1 MLAALCL
8 NADSAACRLVEVSLY
23 TRCSS
28 VPSADMRFFSF
39 GRCIKVY
46 LRIQLGI
53 KAFNDAR
60 HNEAVEQFTA
70 AINSSVLSNE
80 GLIYSDYEIF
90 VIVRSYSSNK
100 HDRFHTQLW
109 SSYSCSGGISH
120 PRCMMHTSI
129 GATHSFEWVSR

>member
-1 MLAALCL
+1 MLADLCL
-8 NADSAACRLVEVSLY
+8 NADSAACRLVEVSMY
-23 TRCSS
+23 TRCNS
-28 VPSADMRFFSF
+28 VPSIDMHFFSF
-39 GRCIKVY
+39 DRCIKVY

-80 GLIYSDYEIF
+80 GLNYSDYDIF
-90 VIVRSYSSNK
+90 VIVRSYSFNK

-109 SSYSCSGGISH
+109 SLYSCSGGTSH
-120 PRCMMHTSI
+120 PRCKLHTRFD
-129 GATHSFEWVSR
+129 ATHSFEWVSR